1 MALSMNGSMSAEH
14 GLGFVKNGAVAL
26 YRSQVEHDLMLT
38 MKAALDPKSTL
49 NLGKVLR
56 IENGAF
62 SACKT

>member
-1 MALSMNGSMSAEH
+1 
-14 GLGFVKNGAVAL
+14 
-26 YRSQVEHDLMLT
+26 MLT

-49 NLGKVLR
+49 NLGKVLT